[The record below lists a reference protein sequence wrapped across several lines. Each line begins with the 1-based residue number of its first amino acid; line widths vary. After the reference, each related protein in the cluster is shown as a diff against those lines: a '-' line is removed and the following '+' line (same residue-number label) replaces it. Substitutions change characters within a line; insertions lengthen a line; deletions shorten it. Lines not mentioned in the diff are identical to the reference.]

1 MAKYRVALTRDFLK
15 STGQVAMG
23 DIGLS
28 GLANSDAISVEFF
41 DDHFPEV
48 TPEQIA
54 GLDALIS
61 LAPRISAETLS
72 GADSK
77 LCVIARFGVGYDMV
91 DVKALTERGVM
102 LTITP
107 DGVRRPMASGIVGFI
122 LALSLNM
129 FSKFKVLR
137 EGRWND
143 RIDVKSIGLTG
154 RVLGS
159 IGLGNI
165 GLEIFRLMKPFDMI
179 YFGRDPY
186 VRAED
191 VADLG
196 IRMVDLETLMR
207 DCDFVCV
214 NCPLNAETRG
224 MIGERELA
232 WMKPSA
238 YLINTSRGPI
248 VDQTALYRMLKN
260 QRIGGAAL
268 DVFEKEPLPADDP
281 LLQLDNVLLTP
292 HSLCWTDECFLKM
305 GQSAVE
311 SVLAVLK
318 GEVPK
323 RVVNEEVLSH
333 PGLIRKLEA
342 NRARWHA
349 HIQGS

>member
-1 MAKYRVALTRDFLK
+1 MSKYRVALTRDFLK
-15 STGQVAMG
+15 SAGQVAMG

-41 DDHFPEV
+41 DNHFPEV

-61 LAPRISAETLS
+61 LAPRISAKTLS

-77 LCVIARFGVGYDMV
+77 LCVIARFGVGYDMI
-91 DVKALTERGVM
+91 DVKALTERDVM

-107 DGVRRPMASGIVGFI
+107 DGVRRPMASGIAGFV

-129 FSKFKVLR
+129 FSKFKLLR
-137 EGRWND
+137 EGRWEE
-143 RIDVKSIGLTG
+143 RVDVKSVGLSG

-165 GLEIFRLMKPFDMI
+165 GQEVFRLMKPFDMI
-179 YFGRDPY
+179 FLGTDPY

-196 IRMVDLETLMR
+196 IRLVDLETLMR
-207 DCDFVCV
+207 ECDFVCV

-224 MIGERELA
+224 MIGERELG

-238 YLINTSRGPI
+238 FLINTSRGPI
-248 VDQTALYRMLKN
+248 VDQSALYRMLKDH
-260 QRIGGAAL
+260 RIRGAAL
-268 DVFEKEPLPADDP
+268 DVFEKEPLPSDDP
-281 LLQLDNVLLTP
+281 LLQLDNILLTP

-323 RVVNEEVLSH
+323 LVVNQEVLSH
-333 PGLIRKLEA
+333 PGMIRKLEA
-342 NRARWHA
+342 NRARWRA
-349 HIQGS
+349 HVQGS

>member
-41 DDHFPEV
+41 DNHFPEV

-159 IGLGNI
+159 IGL
-165 GLEIFRLMKPFDMI
+165 
-179 YFGRDPY
+179 
-186 VRAED
+186 
-191 VADLG
+191 
-196 IRMVDLETLMR
+196 
-207 DCDFVCV
+207 
-214 NCPLNAETRG
+214 
-224 MIGERELA
+224 
-232 WMKPSA
+232 
-238 YLINTSRGPI
+238 
-248 VDQTALYRMLKN
+248 
-260 QRIGGAAL
+260 
-268 DVFEKEPLPADDP
+268 
-281 LLQLDNVLLTP
+281 
-292 HSLCWTDECFLKM
+292 
-305 GQSAVE
+305 
-311 SVLAVLK
+311 
-318 GEVPK
+318 
-323 RVVNEEVLSH
+323 
-333 PGLIRKLEA
+333 
-342 NRARWHA
+342 
-349 HIQGS
+349 

>member
-1 MAKYRVALTRDFLK
+1 MTGSIESNFSNTNAAYLRFWNELN
-15 STGQVAMG
+15 GQVSCCV
-23 DIGLS
+23 DPRFSEKHRS
-28 GLANSDAISVEFF
+28 GGHGRHRFF
-41 DDHFPEV
+41 DNHFPEV

-165 GLEIFRLMKPFDMI
+165 GLEIFRLMKPFD
-179 YFGRDPY
+179 
-186 VRAED
+186 
-191 VADLG
+191 
-196 IRMVDLETLMR
+196 IRQTTMLLHLR
-207 DCDFVCV
+207 
-214 NCPLNAETRG
+214 NIL
-224 MIGERELA
+224 
-232 WMKPSA
+232 S
-238 YLINTSRGPI
+238 LICRKE
-248 VDQTALYRMLKN
+248 KN
-260 QRIGGAAL
+260 YI
-268 DVFEKEPLPADDP
+268 
-281 LLQLDNVLLTP
+281 
-292 HSLCWTDECFLKM
+292 
-305 GQSAVE
+305 
-311 SVLAVLK
+311 
-318 GEVPK
+318 
-323 RVVNEEVLSH
+323 NE
-333 PGLIRKLEA
+333 
-342 NRARWHA
+342 
-349 HIQGS
+349 